1 MYNVIREDV
10 YFSNKMET
18 ITSVIVS
25 NVSFL
30 TATQFLESEYQEQ
43 IDIHENNFPYDEYDK
58 KYIKFD
64 KIYAKLSEYMPL
76 KTEHIIIL
84 QVVKA

>member
-1 MYNVIREDV
+1 MYNVIREDI
-10 YFSNKMET
+10 YFANKMET
-18 ITSVIVS
+18 ITNVIVS

-30 TATQFLESEYQEQ
+30 TATQFLDSEYQEQ
-43 IDIHENNFPYDEYDK
+43 IDIHEYDK
-58 KYIKFD
+58 KYIKCD
-64 KIYAKLSEYMPL
+64 KTYAKLSEYMPL